1 MTTGELAAATS
12 IESAGEKVRIRRRP
26 GKRLF
31 DIVVAALLLA
41 ALSPLLILVFALVSF
56 TSHGGPLYRQLRV
69 GRNGVPFS
77 MYKFRTMTAGC
88 SDELH
93 REYVRKL
100 LTEDRPPAGGAR
112 GLFKLEAD
120 PRVTAVGRVL
130 RRTSIDELPQLW
142 NVLVGNMSLVGPRP
156 ALEWE
161 AQLFSATH
169 RARFLVSPGLTGLW
183 QVSGRSRLP
192 MREGLDLDVRY
203 VTEQSFGL
211 DLRILLKTVPAVL
224 STAGAP

>member
-1 MTTGELAAATS
+1 MTTHELAPSTTMASAVATP
-12 IESAGEKVRIRRRP
+12 RIRRRL

-31 DIVVAALLLA
+31 DIVVAALLLTV
-41 ALSPLLILVFALVSF
+41 LSPLLILVSVLVSV
-56 TSHGGPLYRQLRV
+56 TSRGGPLYRQMRI
-69 GRNGVPFS
+69 GRNGAEFS
-77 MYKFRTMTAGC
+77 MYKFRTMTVGC
-88 SDELH
+88 SDQLH
-93 REYVRKL
+93 RDYVRLL
-100 LTEDRPPAGGAR
+100 LTQDHPPAGGAR

-120 PRVTAVGRVL
+120 PRITAVGRIL

-142 NVLVGNMSLVGPRP
+142 NVLVGDMSLVGPRP
-156 ALEWE
+156 ALAWE

-192 MREGLDLDVRY
+192 MLEGLDLDVRY
-203 VTEQSFGL
+203 VQEQSFNL

-224 STAGAP
+224 SAAGAS